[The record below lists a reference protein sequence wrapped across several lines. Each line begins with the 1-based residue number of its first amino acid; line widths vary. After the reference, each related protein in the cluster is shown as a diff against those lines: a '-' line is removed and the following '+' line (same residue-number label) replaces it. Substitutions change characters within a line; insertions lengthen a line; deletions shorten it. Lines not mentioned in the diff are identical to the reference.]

1 MDTDVTETAMFSTQT
16 RNGTPNRGARRAP
29 QAIVVMGVA
38 GSGKTTVAALLA
50 GRLGA
55 SFAEGDDFHS
65 PANVAKMAAGHP
77 LDDEDRWPWLRG
89 IRDWFA
95 KELSEGRSAV
105 VPCSALRRGY
115 RELLETAGGG
125 TGSGSAGAVRFV
137 HLTGS
142 YDLLRT
148 RIQGRAGHF
157 MKPEML
163 DSQLAA
169 LEPLQDDEPGFAVDV
184 TPRPD
189 QIVEEILRLLDG
201 AHAAA
206 PAAPAAPPTA
216 PPSAA
221 PTEPSEDR

>member
-1 MDTDVTETAMFSTQT
+1 MDTDVTETAMYSTKT
-16 RNGTPNRGARRAP
+16 SSGKPSTGTDRRP
-29 QAIVVMGVA
+29 RAIVVMGVA

-77 LDDEDRWPWLRG
+77 LDDDDRWPWLRG

-95 KELSEGRSAV
+95 KELNEGRSAV
-105 VPCSALRRGY
+105 VPCSALRRSY
-115 RELLETAGGG
+115 RDLLRTAGD
-125 TGSGSAGAVRFV
+125 VQFV

-142 YDLLRT
+142 RELLSE

-189 QIVEEILRLLDG
+189 QIVDEALHLLGRPDTDD
-201 AHAAA
+201 AAGT
-206 PAAPAAPPTA
+206 P
-216 PPSAA
+216 A
-221 PTEPSEDR
+221 PTTDLTSEPEDR

>member
-1 MDTDVTETAMFSTQT
+1 MVHDGGMDTDVT
-16 RNGTPNRGARRAP
+16 TPRPR
-29 QAIVVMGVA
+29 AIVVMGVA

-77 LDDEDRWPWLRG
+77 LDDDDRWPWLSA

-95 KELSEGRSAV
+95 TELDAGRSAV
-105 VPCSALRRGY
+105 VPCSALKRSY
-115 RELLETAGGG
+115 RDLLGTAGD
-125 TGSGSAGAVRFV
+125 VRFV

-142 YDLLRT
+142 YELLRE

-163 DSQLAA
+163 DSQLAT
-169 LEPLQDDEPGFAVDV
+169 LEPLTADEPGIDVDV
-184 TPRPD
+184 APRPD
-189 QIVEEILRLLDG
+189 QIVDDVLRRLG
-201 AHAAA
+201 TAR
-206 PAAPAAPPTA
+206 TA
-216 PPSAA
+216 PTPET
-221 PTEPSEDR
+221 TEDH

>member
-1 MDTDVTETAMFSTQT
+1 MFSTQT
-16 RNGTPNRGARRAP
+16 RSGTPAGTDHPPR
-29 QAIVVMGVA
+29 AIVVMGVA

-65 PANVAKMAAGHP
+65 PANVAKMAAGHA

-95 KELSEGRSAV
+95 KELNEGRSAV

-115 RELLETAGGG
+115 RELLETAGSDG
-125 TGSGSAGAVRFV
+125 TGTVQLV

-142 YDLLRT
+142 YELLRE

-169 LEPLQDDEPGFAVDV
+169 LEPLQDDEPGFTVDV

-189 QIVEEILRLLDG
+189 QIVEEILRGLDAG
-201 AHAAA
+201 LATASAAESATEPTTEPAIEPA
-206 PAAPAAPPTA
+206 PA
-216 PPSAA
+216 
-221 PTEPSEDR
+221 EPEDR

>member
-1 MDTDVTETAMFSTQT
+1 MDTDVTETAMFSTRT
-16 RNGTPNRGARRAP
+16 TGATSSSGTDRGP

-77 LDDEDRWPWLRG
+77 LDDDDRWPWLNG

-95 KELSEGRSAV
+95 KELAEGRNAV
-105 VPCSALRRGY
+105 VPCSALRRSY
-115 RELLETAGGG
+115 RDLLGTAGAD
-125 TGSGSAGAVRFV
+125 TVGSVRFV

-142 YDLLRT
+142 YELLRE

-169 LEPLQDDEPGFAVDV
+169 LEPLQDDEPGFVVDV

-189 QIVEEILRLLDG
+189 QIVEETLRLLDR
-201 AHAAA
+201 
-206 PAAPAAPPTA
+206 PA
-216 PPSAA
+216 SASS
-221 PTEPSEDR
+221 TGHEDH

>member
-1 MDTDVTETAMFSTQT
+1 
-16 RNGTPNRGARRAP
+16 
-29 QAIVVMGVA
+29 MGVA

-95 KELSEGRSAV
+95 KELREGRSAV
-105 VPCSALRRGY
+105 VPCSALRRSY
-115 RELLETAGGG
+115 RDLLETAGSET
-125 TGSGSAGAVRFV
+125 TGSNISGSGTTRSGTAGGKNAGAVRFV

-142 YDLLRT
+142 YDLLRE

-163 DSQLAA
+163 DGQLAA
-169 LEPLQDDEPGFAVDV
+169 LEPLGDDEPGFTVDI
-184 TPRPD
+184 TQRPE
-189 QIVEEILRLLDG
+189 QIVEEILRRLADQ
-201 AHAAA
+201 A
-206 PAAPAAPPTA
+206 
-216 PPSAA
+216 
-221 PTEPSEDR
+221 ESEDH

>member
-1 MDTDVTETAMFSTQT
+1 MDTDVTETAMFSPQT
-16 RNGTPNRGARRAP
+16 SGGADPAGTVPAP
-29 QAIVVMGVA
+29 RAIVVMGVA

-65 PANVAKMAAGHP
+65 PENVAKMAAGHP

-95 KELSEGRSAV
+95 KELNEGRSAV
-105 VPCSALRRGY
+105 VPCSALRRSY
-115 RELLETAGGG
+115 RDLLETAGSGTNGG
-125 TGSGSAGAVRFV
+125 VQFV

-169 LEPLQDDEPGFAVDV
+169 LEPLADDEPGFSVDV

-189 QIVEEILRLLDG
+189 QIVDEILHLLG
-201 AHAAA
+201 
-206 PAAPAAPPTA
+206 
-216 PPSAA
+216 
-221 PTEPSEDR
+221 EDA

>member
-1 MDTDVTETAMFSTQT
+1 MGEDGRMDTDVTETAMFSTQT
-16 RNGTPNRGARRAP
+16 SSGTPASGTPRAV
-29 QAIVVMGVA
+29 VVMGVA

-65 PANVAKMAAGHP
+65 PENVAKMAAGHP
-77 LDDEDRWPWLRG
+77 LVDDDRWPWLSG

-95 KELSEGRSAV
+95 KELAEGRSAV
-105 VPCSALRRGY
+105 VPCSALRRSY
-115 RELLETAGGG
+115 RDLLETAGDE
-125 TGSGSAGAVRFV
+125 TTGAVQFV

-142 YDLLRT
+142 YELLRT

-169 LEPLQDDEPGFAVDV
+169 LEPLQDDEPGFAVDI
-184 TPRPD
+184 TPGPD
-189 QIVEEILRLLDG
+189 QIVDEILRVLDG
-201 AHAAA
+201 VIAGA
-206 PAAPAAPPTA
+206 PAAGPATG
-216 PPSAA
+216 SL
-221 PTEPSEDR
+221 TTTTSEDH

>member
-1 MDTDVTETAMFSTQT
+1 MFSTQT
-16 RNGTPNRGARRAP
+16 SSGGADPSAPNPGPRAF
-29 QAIVVMGVA
+29 VVMGVA

-77 LDDEDRWPWLRG
+77 LDDDDRWPWLQG

-95 KELSEGRSAV
+95 KELAEGRSAV
-105 VPCSALRRGY
+105 VPCSALRRSY
-115 RELLETAGGG
+115 RDLLETAGNGSAG
-125 TGSGSAGAVRFV
+125 TGSADGAGTIGTVQFV

-142 YDLLRT
+142 YELLRT

-169 LEPLQDDEPGFAVDV
+169 LEPLAEDEPGFAVDI
-184 TPRPD
+184 TPRPE
-189 QIVEEILRLLDG
+189 QIVDEILHRLG
-201 AHAAA
+201 
-206 PAAPAAPPTA
+206 
-216 PPSAA
+216 
-221 PTEPSEDR
+221 EDH

>member
-1 MDTDVTETAMFSTQT
+1 MDTDVTETAKFSAQATS
-16 RNGTPNRGARRAP
+16 RPLSSGSSRSGTDRAP
-29 QAIVVMGVA
+29 RAIVVMGVA

-77 LDDEDRWPWLRG
+77 LVDDDRWPWLNG

-95 KELSEGRSAV
+95 KELAAGRSAV
-105 VPCSALRRGY
+105 VPCSALRRSY
-115 RELLETAGGG
+115 RDLLETAGDG
-125 TGSGSAGAVRFV
+125 TAGTVQFV

-142 YDLLRT
+142 YDLLRE

-169 LEPLQDDEPGFAVDV
+169 LEPLGDDEPGFAVDI

-189 QIVEEILRLLDG
+189 QIVEEALRLLG
-201 AHAAA
+201 EPAGA
-206 PAAPAAPPTA
+206 PA
-216 PPSAA
+216 
-221 PTEPSEDR
+221 TEAGIQARTEHEDH

>member
-1 MDTDVTETAMFSTQT
+1 MGKDGRMDTDGTETAKFSTHT
-16 RNGTPNRGARRAP
+16 RGTPGGEPDSGPR
-29 QAIVVMGVA
+29 AIVVMGVA

-65 PANVAKMAAGHP
+65 PANVAKMAAGHA
-77 LDDEDRWPWLRG
+77 LDDDDRWPWLRG

-95 KELSEGRSAV
+95 AELAAGRSAV
-105 VPCSALRRGY
+105 VPCSALRRSY
-115 RELLETAGGG
+115 RDLLGTAGD
-125 TGSGSAGAVRFV
+125 VRFV

-163 DSQLAA
+163 DGQLAA
-169 LEPLQDDEPGFAVDV
+169 LEPVGDDEPGFAVDV
-184 TPRPD
+184 GPRPD
-189 QIVEEILRLLDG
+189 QIVEEALRGID
-201 AHAAA
+201 A
-206 PAAPAAPPTA
+206 
-216 PPSAA
+216 
-221 PTEPSEDR
+221 ERR

>member
-1 MDTDVTETAMFSTQT
+1 MDADVTETAMFSTQGST
-16 RNGTPNRGARRAP
+16 EGSAQGSGQTSSSTPRAV
-29 QAIVVMGVA
+29 VVMGVA

-77 LDDEDRWPWLRG
+77 LDDDDRWPWLRG

-95 KELSEGRSAV
+95 KELNEGRSAV

-115 RELLETAGGG
+115 RELLATAGPPG
-125 TGSGSAGAVRFV
+125 TVRFV

-163 DSQLAA
+163 DSQLAT
-169 LEPLQDDEPGFAVDV
+169 LEPLHDDEAGFAVDV

-189 QIVEEILRLLDG
+189 EIVDEILHRLGDPE
-201 AHAAA
+201 AT
-206 PAAPAAPPTA
+206 P
-216 PPSAA
+216 A
-221 PTEPSEDR
+221 PTTPEDH

>member
-1 MDTDVTETAMFSTQT
+1 MDTDVTETAMFSTET
-16 RNGTPNRGARRAP
+16 SGGPAGPAGTDPAP
-29 QAIVVMGVA
+29 RAIVVMGVA

-65 PANVAKMAAGHP
+65 PENVAKMAAGHP
-77 LDDEDRWPWLRG
+77 LDDDDRWPWLRG

-95 KELSEGRSAV
+95 KELNEGRSAV
-105 VPCSALRRGY
+105 VPCSALRRSY
-115 RELLETAGGG
+115 RDLLETAGRDTNGGG
-125 TGSGSAGAVRFV
+125 TTGSVQFV

-169 LEPLQDDEPGFAVDV
+169 LEPLADDEPGFSVDV
-184 TPRPD
+184 SPRPD
-189 QIVEEILRLLDG
+189 QIVDEILHLLG
-201 AHAAA
+201 
-206 PAAPAAPPTA
+206 
-216 PPSAA
+216 
-221 PTEPSEDR
+221 EDD

>member
-1 MDTDVTETAMFSTQT
+1 MDTDVTETAKFSAQPNSGPLSG
-16 RNGTPNRGARRAP
+16 RSSSSGTDRAP
-29 QAIVVMGVA
+29 RAIVVMGVA

-77 LDDEDRWPWLRG
+77 LEDADRWPWLTG
-89 IRDWFA
+89 IRDWLA
-95 KELSEGRSAV
+95 KELAAGRSAV
-105 VPCSALRRGY
+105 VPCSALRRSY
-115 RELLETAGGG
+115 RDLLETAGDDTAGG
-125 TGSGSAGAVRFV
+125 DKTGTVQFV

-142 YDLLRT
+142 YDLLRE

-169 LEPLQDDEPGFAVDV
+169 LEPLGDDEPGFAVDI

-189 QIVEEILRLLDG
+189 QIVEEALRLLG
-201 AHAAA
+201 EPAGA
-206 PAAPAAPPTA
+206 PA
-216 PPSAA
+216 
-221 PTEPSEDR
+221 TEAGTEASTDDEDH

>member
-1 MDTDVTETAMFSTQT
+1 MDTDVTETAKFSAQPTSGPLS
-16 RNGTPNRGARRAP
+16 GTSSSGTDRAP
-29 QAIVVMGVA
+29 RAIVVMGVA

-77 LDDEDRWPWLRG
+77 LVDDDRWPWLNG

-95 KELSEGRSAV
+95 KELAAGRSAV
-105 VPCSALRRGY
+105 VPCSALRRSY
-115 RELLETAGGG
+115 RDLLETAGDNTAG
-125 TGSGSAGAVRFV
+125 TVQFV

-142 YDLLRT
+142 YDLLRE

-169 LEPLQDDEPGFAVDV
+169 LEPLGDDEPGFAVDI

-189 QIVEEILRLLDG
+189 QIVEEALRLLDEP
-201 AHAAA
+201 AVA
-206 PAAPAAPPTA
+206 PA
-216 PPSAA
+216 
-221 PTEPSEDR
+221 TEAGTESSTEHEDH

>member
-1 MDTDVTETAMFSTQT
+1 MDTDVTETAMVSAQT
-16 RNGTPNRGARRAP
+16 SSRPSDGGTERAP
-29 QAIVVMGVA
+29 RAVVVMGVA

-77 LDDEDRWPWLRG
+77 LEDEDRWPWLEG

-95 KELSEGRSAV
+95 AELAAGRSAV
-105 VPCSALRRGY
+105 VPCSALRRSY
-115 RELLETAGGG
+115 RDLLETAGGG
-125 TGSGSAGAVRFV
+125 TAGAVQFV
-137 HLTGS
+137 HLTGT
-142 YDLLRT
+142 YELLRA

-163 DSQLAA
+163 DSQLAT

-184 TPRPD
+184 APRPD
-189 QIVEEILRLLDG
+189 QIVDEILRGLD
-201 AHAAA
+201 ATAVAN
-206 PAAPAAPPTA
+206 PTTGTT
-216 PPSAA
+216 P
-221 PTEPSEDR
+221 EDH

>member
-16 RNGTPNRGARRAP
+16 SNGTATGGTDRRP
-29 QAIVVMGVA
+29 RAIVVMGVA

-77 LDDEDRWPWLRG
+77 LDDDDRWPWLRG

-95 KELSEGRSAV
+95 AELGEGRSAV
-105 VPCSALRRGY
+105 VPCSALRRSY
-115 RELLETAGGG
+115 RDLLETAGD
-125 TGSGSAGAVRFV
+125 VRFV
-137 HLTGS
+137 HLTGT
-142 YDLLRT
+142 YDLLRE

-169 LEPLQDDEPGFAVDV
+169 LEPLQDDEPGLAVDIG
-184 TPRPD
+184 PRPD
-189 QIVEEILRLLDG
+189 QIVDEILRLLEEPAVEHAPDG
-201 AHAAA
+201 ERRPVA
-206 PAAPAAPPTA
+206 
-216 PPSAA
+216 SA
-221 PTEPSEDR
+221 TEPKDR

>member
-1 MDTDVTETAMFSTQT
+1 MDTDVTETAMVSTET
-16 RNGTPNRGARRAP
+16 TSGPLGGGTGPGPR
-29 QAIVVMGVA
+29 AIVVMGVA

-77 LDDEDRWPWLRG
+77 LDDDDRWPWLQG
-89 IRDWFA
+89 IRDWLA
-95 KELSEGRSAV
+95 KELAEGRSAV
-105 VPCSALRRGY
+105 VPCSALRRSY
-115 RELLETAGGG
+115 RDLLGTAGADTAGYN
-125 TGSGSAGAVRFV
+125 AGAVRFV

-142 YDLLRT
+142 YDLLRE

-169 LEPLQDDEPGFAVDV
+169 LEPLQDDEPGFVVDI
-184 TPRPD
+184 TPRAD
-189 QIVEEILRLLDG
+189 QIVEEVLRLG
-201 AHAAA
+201 EFA
-206 PAAPAAPPTA
+206 
-216 PPSAA
+216 
-221 PTEPSEDR
+221 